1 MKNSE
6 SGNIKDSVSELL
18 QNLGTLGLFMLSETR
33 SFLRKTRGASREEF
47 VAALDQIARKMKQS
61 GKIAA
66 EDVDR
71 AAEKIKASWDIL
83 KKEKNPE
90 WDAFL
95 TEVKSKLAHVGEI
108 TREVFEAGVNQ
119 AKESFDKKRAAT
131 GLDDEQSR
139 SFRKESEEMAERLK
153 KEWGQVSEKMRET
166 GKKIDRAIQAA
177 LTELKKK

>member
-18 QNLGTLGLFMLSETR
+18 QNLGTVGLFMLSETR

-47 VAALDQIARKMKQS
+47 MAALDQTARKMKQS

-66 EDVDR
+66 EDIDR
-71 AAEKIKASWDIL
+71 AAEKIKASWEIL

-90 WDAFL
+90 WEAFL
-95 TEVKSKLAHVGEI
+95 TEVKSKLARVGEI
-108 TREVFEAGVNQ
+108 TREVYEAGVNQ

-131 GLDDEQSR
+131 GLDDEQFK
-139 SFRKESEEMAERLK
+139 SFRKESEEMAEKLK
-153 KEWGQVSEKMRET
+153 KEWGKVGEKLREAS
-166 GKKIDRAIQAA
+166 KKMDRAIEAA
-177 LTELKKK
+177 LRELKTK